1 MESSQMKWTTPST
14 SSLVINYLILD
25 ISWNLLKIIASH
37 LLRMKNLFFSVCAK
51 KELNLLKCNLKSISN
66 ISLCSFFKIMSDLS
80 IYS

>member
-1 MESSQMKWTTPST
+1 MESSQMKWTWNEM
-14 SSLVINYLILD
+14 VD

-51 KELNLLKCNLKSISN
+51 KELNLLKCNLKSIS
-66 ISLCSFFKIMSDLS
+66 FFKIMSDLP